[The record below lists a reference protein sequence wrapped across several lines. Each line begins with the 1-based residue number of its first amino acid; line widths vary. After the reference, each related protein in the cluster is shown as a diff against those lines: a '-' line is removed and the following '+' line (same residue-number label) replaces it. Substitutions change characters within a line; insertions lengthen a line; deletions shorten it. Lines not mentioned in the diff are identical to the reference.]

1 MTVLR
6 NMHTCAPRADG
17 SVSTFSVYI
26 NSISISSIDIN
37 ININMNSSLCI
48 NRLRNLCTCTPA
60 RNAGRCARLCVVK
73 VLQSGICCLLYTARR
88 YIVRSTVIGHAVRN
102 GKARAAV
109 STSSQALYTT
119 PYNTVQHRCIEY
131 QCFYA
136 AHCTGAP
143 NIENTTQHAHAAR
156 AAGTM
161 ARQGRCATDLSL

>member
-1 MTVLR
+1 M
-6 NMHTCAPRADG
+6 PPADG

-26 NSISISSIDIN
+26 NSININSIN
-37 ININMNSSLCI
+37 IKLLY
-48 NRLRNLCTCTPA
+48 RQFQELH
-60 RNAGRCARLCVVK
+60 AGPERGAVRMSE
-73 VLQSGICCLLYTARR
+73 VLQSGIYCLLHTARR
-88 YIVRSTVIGHAVRN
+88 YIVCSTAIGHAVRN

-161 ARQGRCATDLSL
+161 ARQGRCATDFNL